1 MSFDNR
7 RRSSGGSRKRKVLIV
22 LNCVAI
28 TLLALMI
35 GVLIFLNRT
44 AGSEAL
50 ISPTDVPPTQPG
62 QTQVPD
68 TEPPTDPPTEG
79 STEPP
84 TEAPTEPPT
93 EAPTDSPTEPPTEA
107 PTESPTEAPTQ
118 APTEA
123 PTQPK
128 PTQPKPPQN
137 TKPEKDKDKVADG
150 NLTCDKFA
158 AYSGQFVED
167 GRDEVVQNVAV
178 LLVTNRSDQFLDL
191 ATITY
196 EVDGKMATFIVTGL
210 PAGRSA
216 WVLEAQRMTVSASTK
231 YSYVDCVY
239 SLRDNVTASTSKITV
254 TANGNMLTATN
265 NTGTTLNNVAVYY
278 KVLHSDGKFLG
289 GITYL
294 VDFGTLEPGASVEV
308 LAGHYS
314 RETAEI
320 VRISWQE

>member
-1 MSFDNR
+1 MSFNNR
-7 RRSSGGSRKRKVLIV
+7 KKGSGGSRKRKVLII

-28 TLLALMI
+28 TLLAVMI
-35 GVLIFLNRT
+35 GLLVFLNRT
-44 AGSEAL
+44 AGNEDSFY
-50 ISPTDVPPTQPG
+50 PTDSPPTQPG
-62 QTQVPD
+62 VTQAPV
-68 TEPPTDPPTEG
+68 TEPPTEPPTEAPTEAPTNPPTEAP
-79 STEPP
+79 TEPP

-93 EAPTDSPTEPPTEA
+93 EAPTEPPTEA
-107 PTESPTEAPTQ
+107 PTQPPTEAPT
-118 APTEA
+118 
-123 PTQPK
+123 K

-137 TKPEKDKDKVADG
+137 TKPDKEENKVADG

-196 EVDGKMATFIVTGL
+196 EVDGKTATFIVTGL

-254 TANGNMLTATN
+254 TAQGNMLTATN
-265 NTGTTLNNVAVYY
+265 NTGTTLHNVAVYY

-289 GITYL
+289 GLTYL
-294 VDFGTLEPGASVEV
+294 VDFGTLEPGASAEV

-314 RETAEI
+314 QETAEI
-320 VRISWQE
+320 VRIGWQE